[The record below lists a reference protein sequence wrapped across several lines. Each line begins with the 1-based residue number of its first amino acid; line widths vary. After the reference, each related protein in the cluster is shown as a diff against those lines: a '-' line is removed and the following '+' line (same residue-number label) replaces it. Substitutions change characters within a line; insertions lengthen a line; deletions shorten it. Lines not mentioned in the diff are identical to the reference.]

1 MRTQKVL
8 YGLMAS
14 FFNRLFLLTALVLL
28 ESNNMS
34 YTCMYELLKSFL
46 ISASEQKYEGPV
58 VLPNTVCC
66 VVPCGIVFHSDVNRD
81 SKRTESPSGPS
92 A

>member
-1 MRTQKVL
+1 MTTQKVL

-14 FFNRLFLLTALVLL
+14 FFNGLFLLTALVLL
-28 ESNNMS
+28 ESNNVS

-46 ISASEQKYEGPV
+46 ISASEQKYDGLV
-58 VLPNTVCC
+58 VLPNSICC
-66 VVPCGIVFHSDVNRD
+66 AVPCGIIFHSDVNRD
-81 SKRTESPSGPS
+81 SKSREAPSGPS